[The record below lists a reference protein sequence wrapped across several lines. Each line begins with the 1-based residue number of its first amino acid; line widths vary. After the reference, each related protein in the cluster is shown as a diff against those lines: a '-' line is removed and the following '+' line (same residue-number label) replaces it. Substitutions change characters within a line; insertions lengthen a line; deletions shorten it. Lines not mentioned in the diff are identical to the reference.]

1 MQINQKY
8 SYKTNPIANEKS
20 IVKGDKY
27 RFTILTS
34 RLIRIEYNENGHFED
49 RATQTVVN
57 RMFDLVPFTVNDTE
71 QLLTITTKHI
81 ELKYT
86 KQPFSQNSLSVRYIE
101 KNSSVKAG
109 KAATNWYFG
118 KEANLDLGGTSR
130 TLDNVNGV
138 CELESGIISKGP
150 ITTLDDSKSLI
161 ICEDGWIE
169 PRKEDCIDTYLFCY
183 GDYKK
188 RFDAKACLK
197 DFYALTGKTPLLPR
211 YCLGNWWSRWY
222 AYTQEEYINLMKKFK
237 EEDIPFSVAVID
249 MDWHYVKID
258 PKYGSGWTGYT
269 WNKNLFPN
277 QREFLDFLH
286 NEGLEVSLNLHP
298 QEGVAAHEDAYKE
311 MAKAMGIDPES
322 ENPVPFEIE
331 NPKFIENYF
340 TKLHHPLEEEG
351 VTFWWMDWQQGN
363 TTFVPGLDPLWML
376 NHFHYIDNE
385 KNNNRGL
392 IFSRYSGPGSH
403 RYPIG
408 FSGDTHITWESLD
421 FQPYFTATA
430 SNIGYGWWSHDIGGH
445 MQGYRDE
452 ELATRWIQFGT
463 FSPINRLHSGGNK
476 FTGKEPWKYNKI
488 SETSMKKFLKLRHEL
503 IPYIYTMN
511 YRAHALDEPLMQ
523 PLYYN
528 WNVNEAYE
536 MKNEYTFGS
545 EMLVTPITSP
555 CDDETKMG
563 SVKSYLPDGI
573 WYDFFNGL
581 RYTGGRTV
589 TMFRDIYEMP
599 VLVKAGGIIPMANLQ
614 HINDIENPENIKIK
628 VFAGADNTFEL
639 YEDDGTTK
647 EYKNGAY
654 AITKMTFKWAEN
666 AEFIISA
673 PSGNTSVIPSNR
685 NFKIDFIGVNSCSN
699 ITVTENGKKKDY
711 TKHITGN
718 ATIILLE
725 NVCGEIKILLENTKE
740 ASNNTLER
748 LYPIIERFEK
758 IPNGMKV
765 VIQNIIENNN
775 SSDKIIRDLSQLDIS
790 KNVFLALTEIITAEL

>member
-34 RLIRIEYNENGHFED
+34 RLIRIEYNENEHFED

-130 TLDNVNGV
+130 TLDNVNGA

-740 ASNNTLER
+740 ASNNALER

>member
-57 RMFDLVPFTVNDTE
+57 RMFDLVPFTVNDTK

-130 TLDNVNGV
+130 TLDNVNGA

-249 MDWHYVKID
+249 MDWHYRKID

-740 ASNNTLER
+740 ASNNALER

>member
-109 KAATNWYFG
+109 KAATNWNFG

-130 TLDNVNGV
+130 TLDNVNGA

-463 FSPINRLHSGGNK
+463 FSPINRLHSGGNR

-711 TKHITGN
+711 TKHINGN

-740 ASNNTLER
+740 ASNNALER

>member
-130 TLDNVNGV
+130 TLDNVNGA